1 MPNYKTL
8 DRWLEEMLS
17 IPDRKLTALACFYE
31 LPTGGS
37 KEVHTE
43 QLTGKTWPVEVLY
56 NMFKGVAET
65 FVQEKQGNHTFE
77 MRAFFDGRN
86 THDRVHPFSVIDGE
100 IRHGGVNRPLTE
112 HPNQTGHL
120 AQMMRHV
127 ESAHQLNT
135 QLVQTMAATWMQER
149 RERIQD
155 ETRMRAEVNDAYAI
169 VREMMMQASD
179 NQHAHRIRELE
190 FQRATEERKLMI
202 ANAPMLINA
211 ISGKE
216 IIAQDKAD
224 TLLIDAIATR
234 VGPEQVEMLIQS
246 GFCPPDLA
254 GLLTTRLAQAREKKR
269 IEAEE
274 LKKLPAGETGN
285 VTSIVKKKPG
295 GDSGAAPVNAGG

>member
-1 MPNYKTL
+1 MAYKTL
-8 DRWLEEMLS
+8 ERWLEEMLS

-31 LPTGGS
+31 LPTGGT

-77 MRAFFDGRN
+77 MRAFFDNKN

-100 IRHGGVNRPLTE
+100 IRHGGANRPLTE

-127 ESAHQLNT
+127 ETAHQLNT

-155 ETRMRAEVNDAYAI
+155 ETRMRAEVNDAYGI
-169 VREMMMQASD
+169 VREMMMRISD
-179 NQHAHRIRELE
+179 NEHTNRMKEME
-190 FQRATEERKLMI
+190 FKRASEERKMMI
-202 ANAPMLINA
+202 DAAPSLINA

-216 IIAQDKAD
+216 VISQDKAD
-224 TLLIDAIATR
+224 TMLIDAMASRI
-234 VGPEQVEMLIQS
+234 GPDQVKMLIEG
-246 GFCPPDLA
+246 GFCPPELA
-254 GLLTTRLAQAREKKR
+254 GVLTARLAQAREKKR
-269 IEAEE
+269 VEAEE

-285 VTSIVKKKPG
+285 VTSIVKKKG
-295 GDSGAAPVNAGG
+295 SGSDSGAAPVTAG

>member
-1 MPNYKTL
+1 MAYKTL
-8 DRWLEEMLS
+8 ERWLEEMLS

-31 LPTGGS
+31 LPTGGT

-77 MRAFFDGRN
+77 MRAFFDNKN

-100 IRHGGVNRPLTE
+100 IRHGGANRPLTE

-127 ESAHQLNT
+127 ETAHQLNT

-155 ETRMRAEVNDAYAI
+155 ETRMRAEVNDAYGI
-169 VREMMMQASD
+169 VREMMMRISD
-179 NQHAHRIRELE
+179 NEHTNRMKEME
-190 FQRATEERKLMI
+190 FKRASEERKMMI
-202 ANAPMLINA
+202 DAAPSLINA

-216 IIAQDKAD
+216 VISQDKAD
-224 TLLIDAIATR
+224 TMLIDAMASRI
-234 VGPEQVEMLIQS
+234 GPDQVKMLIEG
-246 GFCPPDLA
+246 GFCPPELA
-254 GLLTTRLAQAREKKR
+254 GVLTARLAQAREKKR
-269 IEAEE
+269 VEAEE

-295 GDSGAAPVNAGG
+295 GDSGAPAVG